1 MNKKIDLKELGTL
14 ENKDLSTRLNYIL
27 KCLGKSKKDFY
38 KDYEEIA
45 IKKTKENS
53 EYYLISERTFMSYFN
68 TTNEKKNKRLPKKET
83 RELMAEALEVE
94 MWMLLPKADDF
105 ERMYKR
111 IINFYSKALKVKTEF
126 VYDYIVQAVDM
137 DEIERSENEFVS
149 KCFKSNIF
157 NLQNRKIDDKMRKG
171 ILCILQY
178 YLESEALHISN
189 TIYDIIKCFFRL
201 NEKGQEK
208 IILYGRIIIE
218 EFLDESIMEPIYDI
232 TQLCKKYDV
241 NYNEPLSE
249 QESHNNKK
257 IGKINLTILKNSFD
271 KKVKFD
277 YRIIDFIYMLLFM
290 TMLSF
295 SHLNIILMCIFMD
308 NKNNSIFPDDSLES
322 YLLIAELFSRD
333 EEFQIN

>member
-27 KCLGKSKKDFY
+27 KCLGKNKKDFY
-38 KDYEEIA
+38 KDYEKIA
-45 IKKTKENS
+45 IEKTKENS
-53 EYYLISERTFMSYFN
+53 KYYLISERTFMSYFN

-83 RELMAEALEVE
+83 RELMAEALEVD

-111 IINFYSKALKVKTEF
+111 IINFYSEALKVKTEF
-126 VYDYIVQAVDM
+126 VYDYIYQAVDM

-149 KCFKSNIF
+149 KCFKRNIF

-208 IILYGRIIIE
+208 I
-218 EFLDESIMEPIYDI
+218 
-232 TQLCKKYDV
+232 
-241 NYNEPLSE
+241 
-249 QESHNNKK
+249 
-257 IGKINLTILKNSFD
+257 
-271 KKVKFD
+271 
-277 YRIIDFIYMLLFM
+277 
-290 TMLSF
+290 
-295 SHLNIILMCIFMD
+295 
-308 NKNNSIFPDDSLES
+308 ES
-322 YLLIAELFSRD
+322 YMEK
-333 EEFQIN
+333 

>member
-1 MNKKIDLKELGTL
+1 
-14 ENKDLSTRLNYIL
+14 
-27 KCLGKSKKDFY
+27 
-38 KDYEEIA
+38 
-45 IKKTKENS
+45 
-53 EYYLISERTFMSYFN
+53 
-68 TTNEKKNKRLPKKET
+68 
-83 RELMAEALEVE
+83 
-94 MWMLLPKADDF
+94 
-105 ERMYKR
+105 
-111 IINFYSKALKVKTEF
+111 
-126 VYDYIVQAVDM
+126 
-137 DEIERSENEFVS
+137 
-149 KCFKSNIF
+149 
-157 NLQNRKIDDKMRKG
+157 MRKG